1 MSVEGVWKVE
11 MLGPYGWD
19 QIATAFLLNGRYLA
33 ASADH
38 YSIGSYK
45 EAAETLNVKARTT
58 QHGKIRT
65 LFGGKE
71 EHLDPNMEARIEDA
85 DQIVGEAKHPGGGN
99 FETAEQPQK
108 GGLAAPRR
116 PDDAGKAAGGH
127 RQCHPVERL
136 GAVIEHAAQ
145 PDGLEQGG
153 RRVGHWRG
161 RAGFRKRSE

>member
-45 EAAETLNVKARTT
+45 EAAGTLKVKARIT

-65 LFGGKE
+65 LFGGKKK
-71 EHLDPNMEARIEDA
+71 HLDLKMEGRIEDA
-85 DQIVGEAKHPGGGN
+85 DQIVGAAKHPGGENCPLN
-99 FETAEQPQK
+99 FRLT
-108 GGLAAPRR
+108 
-116 PDDAGKAAGGH
+116 
-127 RQCHPVERL
+127 RL
-136 GAVIEHAAQ
+136 GEA
-145 PDGLEQGG
+145 D
-153 RRVGHWRG
+153 
-161 RAGFRKRSE
+161 